1 MIAKVFPLT
10 LLLLTGASSTFAD
23 EWHPPMVGPGPGPA
37 EQIGETV
44 GPYIAGG
51 LLGAATPGGPIANG
65 VAGAAGVHI
74 VGDIGEAAGAGYG
87 RYVDQTGNNPLM
99 PSPVPGHSPRA
110 GKSILD
116 SVSEAFDKLNQ

>member
-51 LLGAATPGGPIANG
+51 LLGAESRRTYCDG

-87 RYVDQTGNNPLM
+87 RYVEQTGNNPLM

-116 SVSEAFDKLNQ
+116 SVSEAFDKQNQ